1 MLFCLTFID
10 TALGLCAHVASL
22 SSLDPE
28 TRAKDDTTSTRVCAR
43 LPEGDHPITRTHADE
58 PARVSRKAIYDTAV
72 EAILTA
78 AERAAAG

>member
-28 TRAKDDTTSTRVCAR
+28 NRAKDDTTSTRVCAR